1 MWETCYFGFHEKV
14 LLFGVKKKI
23 KGIEKSM
30 QGINM
35 KKKKEIRTR
44 DKKAMLKKYRK
55 GDFQTTSQC

>member
-35 KKKKEIRTR
+35 KKKKKSELEIR
-44 DKKAMLKKYRK
+44 K
-55 GDFQTTSQC
+55 QC